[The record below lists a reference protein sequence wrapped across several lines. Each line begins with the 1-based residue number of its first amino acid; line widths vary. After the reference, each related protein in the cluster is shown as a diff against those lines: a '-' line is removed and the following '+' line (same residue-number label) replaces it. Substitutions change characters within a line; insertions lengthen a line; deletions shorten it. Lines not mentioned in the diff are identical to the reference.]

1 MKICTEHW
9 ESLRTAIKSKG
20 MWHLVAASGEQLVGR
35 LEKELKDEAAIED
48 PLMAA
53 NMMIWSRA
61 IKLGGIYLM
70 GQKEDGSAYCP
81 LCELD
86 YHADPKDPNLKDGEK
101 PSENWIEGCTEALRK
116 ENQAKG
122 LI

>member
-1 MKICTEHW
+1 MKICTQHW
-9 ESLRTAIKSKG
+9 ENLRIAIKSKG
-20 MWHLVAASGEQLVGR
+20 MWHLVAGSGEQLVER
-35 LEKELKDEAAIED
+35 IKKELKDEATVED

-61 IKLGGIYLM
+61 IKVGGIYLM
-70 GQKEDGSAYCP
+70 GQKEDGSDYCP

-86 YHADPKDPNLKDGEK
+86 LHADPNDSNLKEGEK